1 MDKKYKPHRFL
12 KKAISAMKPYRMP
25 DGKVDIATPETGAM
39 VAIIL
44 YIISKEL
51 KVSRTKLECYII
63 MTNKLVLLRIGI
75 ELFTWRLNSKGR
87 ISNFKA
93 VCEHMTACGLLLKD
107 GHSRFFLLPET
118 ANIIPKLPAML
129 GRLHLYFNVLIR
141 YHYSY
146 TAREM
151 LRYI

>member
-1 MDKKYKPHRFL
+1 MLKYRQSKEFRSVFDKSCVGVCF
-12 KKAISAMKPYRMP
+12 
-25 DGKVDIATPETGAM
+25 
-39 VAIIL
+39 AIIL

-63 MTNKLVLLRIGI
+63 MTNKLVLLSTGI
-75 ELFTWRLNSKGR
+75 ELFTWRLNNKGR
-87 ISNFKA
+87 IPNFKA
-93 VCEHMTACGLLLKD
+93 VYEHMTACGLLLRD
-107 GHSRFFLLPET
+107 GYSRFFLLPET

-129 GRLHLYFNVLIR
+129 GRLHLYFTVLIR